1 MWRGLIEPMTHLD
14 DAYVPAIRT
23 AEEQQAVW
31 FIGMLVQIRLGGP
44 ATGGQLAILE
54 HHGERGHGSPVH
66 RHDADDETF
75 FVLDGELRV
84 EVDGESRTAG
94 AGTVAFLP
102 RRFSHAFVI
111 TSPEARYLTVH
122 QPAGFDDFVLSAAS
136 PNKDDMPDQAS
147 LAALARRYNIEILGP
162 PLAL

>member
-1 MWRGLIEPMTHLD
+1 MTHLD
-14 DAYVPAIRT
+14 NAYAPAIRT
-23 AEEQQAVW
+23 PEKQQAVW

-44 ATGGQLAILE
+44 ATAGQLAILE

-66 RHDADDETF
+66 RHESDDETF
-75 FVLDGELRV
+75 FVLDGELRL

-102 RRFSHAFVI
+102 RRLSHAFVI
-111 TSPEARYLTVH
+111 TSPDARYLTVH
-122 QPAGFDDFVLSAAS
+122 QPAGFDDFVRSAATS
-136 PNKDDMPDQAS
+136 GPNEPPPDPAS

-162 PLAL
+162 PIAP